1 MKSDEETSP
10 EFERFSQFVRKVVSV
25 PHSEIKRQLD
35 KEKKQRERQK
45 KKRAKTSPAS
55 RASNAPNG

>member
-10 EFERFSQFVRKVVSV
+10 EFEKFSRFVKQVISV

-35 KEKKQRERQK
+35 KEKKQRERKK

-55 RASNAPNG
+55 RA